1 MPVSDNRPA
10 RAGLALGLGL
20 LMALGGASEST
31 GARAADK
38 TVKVFKDVLNNQVT
52 YQPLPGAGVR
62 LTARPRQRFILHSD
76 PFSLAV
82 VQPMPAW
89 SDLGTTTGLFCPPRK
104 NPAPNGTHY
113 ATNLAAA
120 NRFSTRPLTRWVFTA
135 PHTSGTR
142 TYTCKVAIAFYTKGQ
157 LGTKDVRATA
167 PGGTVRLHAAPA
179 PPDTRQWTQEPQFTV
194 VRPTA
199 TPAAVLTH
207 TWQPAPAGPRL
218 AVRQDVQLTMCKHRS
233 SYAACPRGSHA
244 HSDVSTWI
252 EAQPLNAAGAAC
264 GTLVRS
270 AVRNLRITEPEHHL
284 TVLNALDMA
293 QTALPKE
300 CSRLR
305 LSLRVRVR
313 AGNAALVHGGTA
325 GNGEAATA
333 YSHGFAYT
341 NGPHSPAA
349 DGS

>member
-1 MPVSDNRPA
+1 MSDSRPV
-10 RAGLALGLGL
+10 RAGLALGLSL
-20 LMALGGASEST
+20 LMALGGAAEPA
-31 GARAADK
+31 GAGTANQ
-38 TVKVFKDVLNNQVT
+38 TVKVFKNVLKDQMT
-52 YQPLPGAGVR
+52 YQPLPGASVQ
-62 LTARPRQRFILHSD
+62 LTAGPGQRFILYSD
-76 PFSLAV
+76 PFSLTV
-82 VQPMPAW
+82 VQRMPAW
-89 SDLGTTTGLFCPPRK
+89 SDLGTTTGLFCPPR
-104 NPAPNGTHY
+104 NSSAPNGTHY
-113 ATNLAAA
+113 ATNLATA
-120 NRFSTRPLTRWVFTA
+120 NGFSTRPLTRWVFTA

-142 TYTCKVAIAFYTKGQ
+142 RYTCKVAIAFYTKGQ

-179 PPDTRQWTQEPQFTV
+179 PLDTRHWTQQPPFTA
-194 VRPTA
+194 VRAGA
-199 TPAAVLTH
+199 TPATVLTH
-207 TWQPAPAGPRL
+207 SWDPAPSSPRL
-218 AVRQDVQLTMCKHRS
+218 AIRQDVQLTMCKRRS

-284 TVLNALDMA
+284 TVLNTLDMA

-305 LSLRVRVR
+305 LSLRVQVR

-341 NGPHSPAA
+341 YGPTSSAA
-349 DGS
+349 RGS